1 MGLNII
7 LLIALVVVMTAM
19 WPINKFATQKGA
31 RPETLGMVT
40 CFCGLVLSVGYLLAS
55 GNSWANAKI
64 LLLGFLGGFAYAE
77 GFFVLITSCL
87 KIGPIGLTT
96 AMNNMGLIGPLVIGM
111 LFFDETKNF
120 SLVTGIGFAAILLC
134 LILIAMQSSGKSG
147 GEVSFRWFRMAFGGW
162 LLSCMSL
169 GCQYLSSRVD
179 ENGYLLYSVAYF
191 ISSFL
196 ILLGITIYRFRSGP
210 NRAEIIAGVASG
222 ILSSL
227 ETPLS
232 MYLVTQLP
240 AIILY
245 PISVTSPMI
254 LILLIGR
261 FFLKEHM
268 SRMSWIAVAIGIIGM
283 VALNL

>member
-1 MGLNII
+1 MV
-7 LLIALVVVMTAM
+7 LLIALVAVMTAM
-19 WPINKFATQKGA
+19 WPINKFATQRGA

-40 CFCGLVLSVGYLLAS
+40 CFCGMVLSVGYLLADGS
-55 GNSWANAKI
+55 SWGNGKI
-64 LLLGFLGGFAYAE
+64 LLLGFFGGIAYAV

-87 KIGPIGLTT
+87 RIGPIGLTT
-96 AMNNMGLIGPLVIGM
+96 AMNNMGMIGPLIIGM
-111 LFFDETKNF
+111 LLFDEAKKFT
-120 SLVTGIGFAAILLC
+120 LLTGIGFAAILLC

-147 GEVSFRWFRMAFGGW
+147 EVSLRWFRMAFGGW
-162 LLSCMSL
+162 LLSCASL

-179 ENGYLLYSVAYF
+179 PGGYLLYSVAYF
-191 ISSFL
+191 ASSFV
-196 ILLGITIYRFRSGP
+196 ILLGITVFRFRSGP
-210 NRAEIIAGVASG
+210 NRTEILAGVPSG

-245 PISVTSPMI
+245 PVSVTSPMI
-254 LILLIGR
+254 LILVIGR
-261 FFLKEHM
+261 VFLKEHM
-268 SRMSWIAVAIGIIGM
+268 SRMSWIACAIGIIGM